1 MRQDRAGSVLQAAPH
16 AVIQRLGKLFICTA
30 QDARL
35 RVDKA
40 LAVFGPLVGE
50 RRGVFVAG

>member
-1 MRQDRAGSVLQAAPH
+1 VRQDRAGSVLQAAPH